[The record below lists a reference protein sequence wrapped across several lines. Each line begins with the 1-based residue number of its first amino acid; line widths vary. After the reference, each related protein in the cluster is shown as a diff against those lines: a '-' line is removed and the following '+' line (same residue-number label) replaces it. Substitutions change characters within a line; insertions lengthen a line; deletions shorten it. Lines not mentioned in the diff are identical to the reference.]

1 MDHLGYGPSVI
12 HGGGRY
18 VLNVLPALVESR
30 FDVTLCV
37 LGGEHDSFGQLG
49 RAGVRCVALRRSRGD
64 PRALLDLI
72 LLARRIRPDLLWA
85 AQFRSTLF
93 SRLAATFFRIP
104 WVVHFHNLHRV
115 PRWMQWSIRAIRP
128 PSARA
133 ICVSHSVKDAML
145 GQYGIR
151 PEDAMVLHN
160 PVAGGESV
168 AVADDRR
175 DDVRAELGLA
185 PNVPVGLIVG
195 RLHAVKGHDTLIRML
210 PALVSR
216 VPEFVLVVLGDGPEM
231 SRCVELTRRL
241 GMENHVRWL
250 GFRLGVHRWLSTA
263 NLLLV
268 TSRSEGFCYAAIE
281 AAQAGVPV
289 ISFDVEGLRESVAS
303 GKSGIR
309 VEPFDENAFVDAA
322 VRVLTI
328 DALHDSLSRGAVAH
342 AAHFGLENHIAR
354 LSEVLR

>member
-1 MDHLGYGPSVI
+1 
-12 HGGGRY
+12 
-18 VLNVLPALVESR
+18 
-30 FDVTLCV
+30 
-37 LGGEHDSFGQLG
+37 
-49 RAGVRCVALRRSRGD
+49 
-64 PRALLDLI
+64 
-72 LLARRIRPDLLWA
+72 
-85 AQFRSTLF
+85 
-93 SRLAATFFRIP
+93 
-104 WVVHFHNLHRV
+104 
-115 PRWMQWSIRAIRP
+115 
-128 PSARA
+128 
-133 ICVSHSVKDAML
+133 
-145 GQYGIR
+145 
-151 PEDAMVLHN
+151 
-160 PVAGGESV
+160 
-168 AVADDRR
+168 
-175 DDVRAELGLA
+175 
-185 PNVPVGLIVG
+185 
-195 RLHAVKGHDTLIRML
+195 
-210 PALVSR
+210 
-216 VPEFVLVVLGDGPEM
+216 
-231 SRCVELTRRL
+231 
-241 GMENHVRWL
+241 VRWL